1 MFISAGIVIA
11 VLALAAIVA
20 TILVTKLIY
29 ICQPNEVLVFSGTRR
44 KEGPGMVNYRLVQGG
59 RGIRIPLLETVD
71 RLDLT
76 NAIIDVRVD
85 GAYSK
90 GGIPLNVNAVANV
103 KIASTEPSIGNAI
116 ERFLG
121 KPRRLVEKVAKE
133 TLEGNLR
140 GVLATLTPEEVN
152 HDRVKFAQSL
162 LSEADTDLRK
172 LGLVLDTLKI
182 QNVSDDK
189 GYLDSLGRKQS
200 AELQMRSRIAEAENR
215 ALSAE
220 REAANLE
227 TQSIAKIVAEV
238 EKQRAE
244 AGRRIVHARSMREAV
259 VAEERAEVVA
269 LMARAEADVIVQTA
283 RAEQVRLKL
292 EAERVR
298 SAQAERDRRVLAA
311 RGAVAGI
318 VEDGKASA
326 RSLREIASVW
336 KHAGPD
342 ARRIFVAQKLGT
354 LAGQMLDTVATRP
367 IESVTLIDD
376 RLHGRNGSL
385 AASSKVAATELRQGL
400 GVDLGRLAEGVA
412 AALGSR
418 PAGMPALPTTA
429 HSNGRCSDG

>member
-1 MFISAGIVIA
+1 MLISAAIIVA
-11 VLALAAIVA
+11 VLALAAIMA
-20 TILVTKLIY
+20 TVLVTKLIY

-44 KEGPGMVNYRLVQGG
+44 REGSGAVGYRLVQGG

-76 NAIIDVRVD
+76 NMIIDVRVE

-90 GGIPLNVNAVANV
+90 GGIPLNVTAVANV
-103 KIASTEPSIGNAI
+103 KIASTEPIIGNAI

-121 KPRRLVEKVAKE
+121 KPRKLVERVAKE

-162 LSEADTDLRK
+162 LNEADTDLKR

-220 REAANLE
+220 REAQNLE

-244 AGRRIVHARSMREAV
+244 AGRRIVHARSMRDAV

-269 LMARAEADVIVQTA
+269 LIARAEADVVVQTA

-298 SAQAERDRRVLAA
+298 SAEAERDRRVLAA

-326 RSLREIASVW
+326 RSLREIATVW
-336 KHAGPD
+336 KQAGPD

-354 LAGQMLDTVATRP
+354 LAGQMLDTVSDLP
-367 IESVTLIDD
+367 IESVTVIDD

-385 AASSKVAATELRQGL
+385 AAASKLAATELRQGL

-412 AALGSR
+412 GALASR
-418 PAGMPALPTTA
+418 PNGMPALPLTST
-429 HSNGRCSDG
+429 HGRSSEG